1 MAADN
6 LINTIVIFYL
16 VCIKYSETN
25 RLVLFSR
32 DRNELGHIRGMGQ
45 MTFSLILQLCQMD
58 AVLTL
63 VAGE

>member
-32 DRNELGHIRGMGQ
+32 DRKELGHIRGTGQ

-58 AVLTL
+58 AVLTH